1 MNVDFLV
8 YLLVLLI
15 VATRYL
21 DSSDTRRKK

>member
-1 MNVDFLV
+1 MNFDFLV

-21 DSSDTRRKK
+21 SSSDDHRKK